1 VNSADKKIILP
12 GATIGVLGSG
22 QLGRMMT
29 QAAIRMGYNVHCFSP
44 DASPSHPSPCAQ
56 AGARETIG
64 DYEDLEAVT
73 RFAQSVD
80 VVTFEFENVGVKAGQ
95 AAAQFVP
102 VYPDPHVLYTTQN
115 RLREK
120 TWLQENGFPI
130 ANFTAP
136 PVFSGIPSVLKTA
149 GFGYDGKGQVKVNS
163 REDLD
168 KALLAW
174 DDTLCV
180 LEEWVVFDRELS
192 VVAARNAHGEF
203 AAFPVVQNEHSHHI
217 LDVTTASAPDLD
229 PKIVQIAQKMA
240 QTVLEE
246 LNVVGV
252 LCMELFLTTNGNLV
266 INELAP
272 RPHNSGHWTIEGA
285 ETSQFEQQVRAVCGL
300 PLGSVAMRH
309 GGVAMANLLGDVWP
323 TGGGQPAWEN
333 ALAIPG
339 VSLHLY
345 GKTEPRIG
353 RKMGHLTATAD
364 TPQEAAQKVREAR
377 QSLNKTTHHEKTA
390 NFPHDKPHD

>member
-1 VNSADKKIILP
+1 
-12 GATIGVLGSG
+12 
-22 QLGRMMT
+22 MMA
-29 QAAIRMGYNVHCFSP
+29 QAAIRMGYNIHCFSP

-56 AGARETIG
+56 AGARETVG
-64 DYEDLEAVT
+64 DYEDLEAVKK
-73 RFAQSVD
+73 FAQSVD
-80 VVTFEFENVGVKAGQ
+80 VVTFEFENVGVNAGQ

-102 VYPDPHVLYTTQN
+102 VYPDPHILYTTQN

-120 TWLQENGFPI
+120 TWLRENGFPI

-136 PVFSGIPSVLKTA
+136 PVFSGKPSVLKTA

-163 REDLD
+163 QEELD
-168 KALLAW
+168 QALLAW
-174 DDTLCV
+174 GDDPKFKCV
-180 LEEWVVFDRELS
+180 LEEWITFDRELS
-192 VVAARNAHGEF
+192 VVAARNTQGEF

-217 LDVTTASAPDLD
+217 LDVTIAPAPNLD
-229 PKIVQIAQKMA
+229 SKIAREAQEIARA
-240 QTVLEE
+240 VLEK

-252 LCMELFLTTNGNLV
+252 LCVELFLTTDEKLM

-323 TGGGQPAWEN
+323 VDGTPPHWER
-333 ALAIPG
+333 ALALPD

-345 GKTEPRIG
+345 GKTDPRPG
-353 RKMGHLTATAD
+353 RKMGHLTAVAD
-364 TPQEAAQKVREAR
+364 TPQEAVTRVREAR
-377 QSLNKTTHHEKTA
+377 SLLL
-390 NFPHDKPHD
+390 